1 MNGSNGIKCIRDSD
15 CDVIC
20 SSPGTRWSDC
30 QGGECKCKCWGG
42 YGGQYCEVSPD
53 DWCKTTRPQ
62 EAAEC
67 AKKKNSEF
75 AYKPMSQISGI
86 CECRCKSGWMGKDCL
101 YSREFTCNNRGI
113 PNIDAKSGYLTQP
126 PCYCDSKDG
135 GTPLAFGSHCEYTP
149 ENTCNGNGTPQV
161 GQNDNDDDF
170 DKLLDPPCKCYADFY
185 GDTCA
190 DSADTYCQNMYPNFG
205 CKCTNDCNVADRRT
219 CDSRNRQ
226 ACKWNSQDQ
235 KCEDYCVRIQQNA
248 CEGPCEWDREQK
260 VCKRAECD
268 TYVFYNKEENKCVCD
283 CWPDDRTDQ
292 CYPVCSNGYS
302 GDNCEIPPQGQCS
315 AEVCQKEKCSEAA
328 PFLCTEGQAKDG
340 CGSEDGWA
348 GAACSNYCDTRTC
361 RGGGN
366 LPQCNPSLNQ
376 LCPPLRRGGPG
387 IPCPASGQCP
397 YLNFELR

>member
-1 MNGSNGIKCIRDSD
+1 MNGSKGIKCIRNSD
-15 CDVIC
+15 CDDIC
-20 SSPGTRWSDC
+20 SNPGTRWLGC
-30 QGGECKCKCWGG
+30 AGGECECTCWGG

-53 DWCKTTRPQ
+53 EWCKTTRPQ

-67 AKKKNSEF
+67 AKKRNSEF
-75 AYKPMSQISGI
+75 AYKPISQISGI
-86 CECRCKSGWMGKDCL
+86 CECRCKPGWMGKDCR
-101 YSREFTCNNRGI
+101 YSREITCNNRGI

-126 PCYCDSKDG
+126 PCYCDSKDD
-135 GTPLAFGSHCEYTP
+135 GTPLAFGSYCEYTP
-149 ENTCNGNGTPQV
+149 ENTCNGHGTPQV

-190 DSADTYCQNMYPNFG
+190 YSDDTYCQNMYPNFG
-205 CKCTNDCNVADRRT
+205 CKCTNDCNVADKRT
-219 CDSRNRQ
+219 CDSRGRQ
-226 ACKWNSQDQ
+226 ACRWNSQDQ
-235 KCEDYCVRIQQNA
+235 KCEDYCVTIPQYA
-248 CEGPCEWDREQK
+248 CEDPCEWDREQK

-268 TYVFYNKEENKCVCD
+268 AFVFYSKEKKKCVCD

-292 CYPVCSNGYS
+292 CYPVCANGYS

-315 AEVCQKEKCSEAA
+315 AAVCQKEKCSEAA

-348 GAACSNYCDTRTC
+348 GAACSKYCDTRTC

-376 LCPPLRRGGPG
+376 LCPPLRKGGPG